1 MAVLA
6 PVSVGAICNAIAA
19 SLALTVGITRTQSYN
34 QLTEGM
40 NTFPTLQVY
49 PDFWEVS
56 AGSETDRHA
65 FVDAAAG
72 IPGLRISEFTIFC
85 DLYVRRRSQLAQDWG
100 DAVDLASLLHD
111 RLDTEGACPHFGLAA
126 IRSFHWTAQRV
137 VFEYGRDGQGQPL
150 LYTGFRFTLT
160 VRVF

>member
-6 PVSVGAICNAIAA
+6 TVSVGEICDAIATTL
-19 SLALTVGITRTQSYN
+19 STTVGIARTQSYN
-34 QLTEGM
+34 ELTEGM
-40 NTFPTLQVY
+40 NTLPTLQVY

-65 FVDAAAG
+65 FVDATAAV
-72 IPGLRISEFTIFC
+72 PGLRISEFTIFC
-85 DLYVRRRSQLAQDWG
+85 DLYVRRRSQLDEDWG
-100 DAVDLASLLHD
+100 EAVDLASTLHD
-111 RLDTEGACPHFGLAA
+111 KLDEEGRCPLFSQAG
-126 IRSFHWTAQRV
+126 IRTFHWTAQRV

-150 LYTGFRFTLT
+150 FYVGFRFTLT